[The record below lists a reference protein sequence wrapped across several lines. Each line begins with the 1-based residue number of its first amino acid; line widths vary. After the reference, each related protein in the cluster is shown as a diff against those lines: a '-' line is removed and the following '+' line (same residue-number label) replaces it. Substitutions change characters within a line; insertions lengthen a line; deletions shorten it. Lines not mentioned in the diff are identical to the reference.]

1 MATAKSGA
9 QIVSFPTT
17 GYYNNYNNNNNSRMY
32 VSQSLNNNSVLAREQ
47 ASPEWLAIE
56 GAYYAAIGYS
66 MTQTIRNQIAA
77 LMEQGAAPDLI
88 AAVLEYTAEAPRP
101 SWAYA
106 RAVLRRQMDTGTRT
120 AEDFAQSVEA
130 YRRKAA
136 ERAAGPDCWSS
147 ERGYYA
153 SRGPRRLPEQCYSQ
167 REYGPE
173 LDGPSPEDIAAARML

>member
-17 GYYNNYNNNNNSRMY
+17 GYYNNYNNNNSRMY
-32 VSQSLNNNSVLAREQ
+32 VSQSLNNNSVPAREQ
-47 ASPEWLAIE
+47 AGPEWLTIE

-66 MTQTIRNQIAA
+66 MTQAIRNQIAA

-120 AEDFAQSVEA
+120 AEDFQQSVEA

-136 ERAAGPDCWSS
+136 ERAAGPDCWSA

-153 SRGPRRLPEQCYSQ
+153 SRPRRLPEQCYSQ

-173 LDGPSPEDIAAARML
+173 LNGPSPEDIAEAMKL

>member
-9 QIVSFPTT
+9 QVVSFPTT
-17 GYYNNYNNNNNSRMY
+17 GYYNNYNYNNSRMY
-32 VSQSLNNNSVLAREQ
+32 VSQTLNNNSVPARED
-47 ASPEWLAIE
+47 SPEWLAIE
-56 GAYYAAIGYS
+56 GAYYATIGYS
-66 MTQTIRNQIAA
+66 MTQAIRNQIAA

-120 AEDFAQSVEA
+120 AEDFAQSVVA

-136 ERAAGPDCWSS
+136 ERAAGPDCWSA

-167 REYGPE
+167 REYGPME
-173 LDGPSPEDIAAARML
+173 GGMSQADIEEARKL

>member
-17 GYYNNYNNNNNSRMY
+17 GYYNNYNNNNSRMY
-32 VSQSLNNNSVLAREQ
+32 VSQSLNNNSVPAREQ

-66 MTQTIRNQIAA
+66 MTQAIRNQIAA

-106 RAVLRRQMDTGTRT
+106 RTVLRRQMDTGTRT
-120 AEDFAQSVEA
+120 AEDFQQSVEA

-136 ERAAGPDCWSS
+136 ERAAGPDCWSA
-147 ERGYYA
+147 EKGYYA

-173 LDGPSPEDIAAARML
+173 LDGPSPEDIAEAMKL